1 VQGAGAEAIV
11 ELVDRLVGPEG
22 RRIDPEVAAVDVAA
36 AEEAAAL
43 LVGVSGERQDLR
55 LREAVRRCRGSD
67 GCDPRKRHSHLL
79 SLPPSSKMRASFED
93 TAGVQPMP
101 LFSFEGKS
109 PKVHPTAFVAPT
121 AVLIGDV
128 TVEERASVWYNAVL
142 RGDFNPIVVRRG
154 ANVQD
159 CAVVH
164 VTPRSG
170 VEIGAGSTVGHN
182 CTIHA
187 ASLGEECL
195 IGNGA
200 TVLDG
205 ARIGARSMVAA
216 GALVTPE
223 TEIPEGMLALGTPA
237 KIRGPLAG
245 TPAER
250 WVRANPEGY
259 QALAQRHK
267 ASVQPC

>member
-1 VQGAGAEAIV
+1 
-11 ELVDRLVGPEG
+11 
-22 RRIDPEVAAVDVAA
+22 
-36 AEEAAAL
+36 
-43 LVGVSGERQDLR
+43 
-55 LREAVRRCRGSD
+55 
-67 GCDPRKRHSHLL
+67 
-79 SLPPSSKMRASFED
+79 
-93 TAGVQPMP
+93 MP

-121 AVLIGDV
+121 AVVIGDV

-164 VTPRSG
+164 VTPRG
-170 VEIGAGSTVGHN
+170 GTEIGAGATVGHN

-187 ASLGEECL
+187 ATLGDECL

-205 ARIGARSMVAA
+205 ARIGARAMVAA

-223 TEIPEGMLALGTPA
+223 TEIPEGMLALGAPA
-237 KIRGPLAG
+237 KVRGPLASG
-245 TPAER
+245 TLGAR
-250 WVRANPEGY
+250 QSGGLSGARAAPQGID
-259 QALAQRHK
+259 QALLTSWQHPGGSRF
-267 ASVQPC
+267 SSSPG